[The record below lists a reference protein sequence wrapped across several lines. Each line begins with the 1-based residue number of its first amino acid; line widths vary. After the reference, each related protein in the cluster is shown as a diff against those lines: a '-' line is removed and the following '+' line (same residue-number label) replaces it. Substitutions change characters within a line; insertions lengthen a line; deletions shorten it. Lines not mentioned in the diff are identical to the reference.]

1 MKTEHG
7 NYTAYSNDNISH
19 GVKLEIDRSVY
30 YNGDC
35 NISDLIKQS
44 RADVIS
50 MKEKSI
56 ENENT
61 AYEKVLQAIDEWE
74 KAAIVTQRY
83 KRVLEYLNVP
93 TISHTSN
100 KWVDKNHGF
109 KERSN
114 MVYIMEYRIYER
126 ESYRT
131 GTSKW
136 EVSWSVRTQR
146 PYNQSV
152 LAIGGQERTFSTKE
166 SAEKY
171 MQGRIK
177 AYDNLFTEIS
187 PVIPDIYKY
196 MFSVNGELLP
206 GYTTASMQK
215 ELDEKAAQKPSVKG
229 QINALK
235 NQSKEKS
242 KSEPA
247 KKPHTPELE

>member
-1 MKTEHG
+1 MRTEHG
-7 NYTAYSNDNISH
+7 NYTAYSNDSITH

-61 AYEKVLQAIDEWE
+61 AYEKVLQAVDEWE
-74 KAAIVTQRY
+74 KTAIVTQRY
-83 KRVLEYLNVP
+83 KRALEYLNVP
-93 TISHTSN
+93 AVSHTSN
-100 KWVDKNHGF
+100 KWVDKNNGF

-114 MVYIMEYRIYER
+114 MVYVMEYRIYER
-126 ESYRT
+126 KNYRDNT
-131 GTSKW
+131 TKW
-136 EVSWSVRTQR
+136 DVTWSVRTQR

-152 LAIGGQERTFSTKE
+152 LAIGGQERTFSAKE
-166 SAEKY
+166 RAEKY

-177 AYDNLFTEIS
+177 VYDDLFTENS

-206 GYTTASMQK
+206 GYTTVSMQK
-215 ELDEKAAQKPSVKG
+215 ELDEKAAQKPSVKN
-229 QINALK
+229 QLNELK
-235 NQSKEKS
+235 SQSKENP
-242 KSEPA
+242 KSEPS
-247 KKPHTPELE
+247 KKRKEIEIE